1 MRTKRRLHKPVE
13 ILEELGNVDI
23 EDKVVC
29 IGAVEAV
36 VIVKE
41 LCDELLVEDK

>member
-1 MRTKRRLHKPVE
+1 MRTKRQLHRPVE

-29 IGAVEAV
+29 MGAVEAV
-36 VIVKE
+36 VMVKE
-41 LCDELLVEDK
+41 LCDELLAEDK